1 MTRLLRLSTAFLRA
15 YHRHGVV
22 PGTVPARC
30 LAATIRQLAS
40 TPELPGPHDQEF
52 LMPPSLTGFLRA
64 VEGTGFVVAYAV
76 TPAELVILTL
86 RVR

>member
-1 MTRLLRLSTAFLRA
+1 
-15 YHRHGVV
+15 
-22 PGTVPARC
+22 
-30 LAATIRQLAS
+30 
-40 TPELPGPHDQEF
+40 
-52 LMPPSLTGFLRA
+52 MPPSLTGFLRA